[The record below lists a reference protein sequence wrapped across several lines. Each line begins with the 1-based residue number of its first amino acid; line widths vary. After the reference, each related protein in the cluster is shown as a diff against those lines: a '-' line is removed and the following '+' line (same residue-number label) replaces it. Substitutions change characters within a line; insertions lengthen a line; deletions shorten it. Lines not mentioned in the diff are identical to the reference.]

1 MKGTIVNFASIFIAG
16 LLGLLVKGGIP
27 ERINKTIM
35 NAVALAVIIIGI
47 SGSLK
52 GENTL
57 LMVISLAIGALIGEI
72 IDIDN
77 LIGQLAKYI
86 ESRLKRLGESNFT
99 QGFIASTLL
108 FCVGSMA
115 IVGALN
121 SGLAADHELLYTKSI
136 LDGISAFILSSTLG
150 IGVIFSSFAVLSY
163 QGLITLSATFL
174 STILSKMVILEI
186 SAVGSV
192 LIMALGFNMLG
203 ISNIKVA
210 NILPSI
216 LIPVIYLTLF

>member
-1 MKGTIVNFASIFIAG
+1 MKGTIVNFAAIFIAG
-16 LLGLLVKGGIP
+16 LLGLVVKGGIP
-27 ERINKTIM
+27 DKINKTIM

-47 SGSLK
+47 SGSTK

-57 LMVISLAIGALIGEI
+57 LMVISLAIGALLGEI

-77 LIGQLAKYI
+77 LLDQFAKNI
-86 ESRLKRLGESNFT
+86 EKRFNKLGNSNFA

-115 IVGALN
+115 IVGSLN
-121 SGLAADHELLYTKSI
+121 SGLSGDHELLYTKSI
-136 LDGISAFILSSTLG
+136 LDGVSSFVFSSTLG
-150 IGVIFSSFAVLSY
+150 IGVVFSAFAVLLY
-163 QGLITLSATFL
+163 QGLITLSASFM
-174 STILSKMVILEI
+174 STILSTAVITEV

-203 ISNIKVA
+203 ITKIKVA

-216 LIPVIYLTLF
+216 LIPIIFLTLF

>member
-1 MKGTIVNFASIFIAG
+1 MKGTIVNFAAIFIAG
-16 LLGLLVKGGIP
+16 LLGLVVKGGIP
-27 ERINKTIM
+27 DKINKTIM

-47 SGSLK
+47 SGSTK

-57 LMVISLAIGALIGEI
+57 LMVISLAMGGLLGEI

-77 LIGQLAKYI
+77 LLNQFAKNI
-86 ESRLKRLGESNFT
+86 EKRFNRLGNSNFA
-99 QGFIASTLL
+99 QGFITSTLL

-121 SGLAADHELLYTKSI
+121 SGLSADHELLYTKSI
-136 LDGISAFILSSTLG
+136 LDGISSFVFSSTLG
-150 IGVIFSSFAVLSY
+150 IGVVFSAFAVLLY
-163 QGLITLSATFL
+163 QGLITLSASFM
-174 STILSKMVILEI
+174 STILSTAVITEV

-203 ISNIKVA
+203 ITKIKVA

-216 LIPVIYLTLF
+216 LIPIIFLTLF

>member
-1 MKGTIVNFASIFIAG
+1 MKGTLVNFAAIFIAG
-16 LLGLLVKGGIP
+16 LLGLVVRGGIP
-27 ERINKTIM
+27 EKINKTIM
-35 NAVALAVIIIGI
+35 NSVALAVIIIGV

-57 LMVISLAIGALIGEI
+57 LMVISLAIGALLGEI

-77 LIGQLAKYI
+77 FINHFAKTI
-86 ESRLKRLGESNFT
+86 ENRFSKLGNSNFS
-99 QGFIASTLL
+99 QGFITSTLL

-121 SGLAADHELLYTKSI
+121 SGLAGDHELLYTKSV
-136 LDGISAFILSSTLG
+136 LDGISSFVFSSTLG
-150 IGVIFSSFAVLSY
+150 IGVVFSSFAVLLY
-163 QGLITLSATFL
+163 QGLITLSATLISSIL
-174 STILSKMVILEI
+174 STTVIIEV

-203 ISNIKVA
+203 ITKIKVA
-210 NILPSI
+210 NILPSL
-216 LIPVIYLTLF
+216 LIPVLYLSLF